1 MIVSKALYT
10 LEKEHNDKKID
21 VLSIAWYQVSKRLQR
36 LHTEQ
41 GDEIAIRFLGK
52 EQRLRQDDV
61 LYEDENKR
69 IVVNILPCEV
79 IVLKQQNVFGMVEA
93 AYEIGNKH
101 LPLFWEDGSL
111 LLPYEKNTFEWL
123 QSLGFSPI
131 KGIASLRKPF
141 EANVNP
147 DHHKTTNSKTT
158 KLKLLLK

>member
-10 LEKEHNDKKID
+10 LEKEHNDKEID
-21 VLSIAWYQVSKRLQR
+21 ELSIAWYQVSKRLQR

-79 IVLKQQNVFGMVEA
+79 IILKSDNVFAMVEA

-101 LPLFWEDGSL
+101 LPLYWEDGSL
-111 LLPYEKNTFEWL
+111 LLPFEKNTFEWL
-123 QSLGFSPI
+123 ESLGFIPI
-131 KGIASLRKPF
+131 KGIASLRKSF

-147 DHHKTTNSKTT
+147 DHHKTTHSKTS
-158 KLKLLLK
+158 KLKLLIK